1 MIYND
6 NKAPKSFVK
15 SYSKQKICGSCKRLM
30 SVHHNSQLTH
40 RNIITHP
47 QSSRTSTKSSSSVMS
62 TQKLM
67 ACIACLWTT
76 INLYHQCTT
85 QYVHQNYKHVMY
97 NRPHPST
104 YNMMVDAFSH
114 SDGWS
119 RRYRQ
124 RQQRYTFTTPMQSL
138 AAKRSYTF
146 VPQKQIIDIPHRNN
160 ELILS
165 RFNSRPSPPACKSS
179 TLLQSTISDETA
191 TTTMLETSTVNG
203 ESSSSSGSN
212 ENLNGNHINN
222 VVNGIENKMEE
233 LNGQSNKINGYN
245 TANVN
250 GAEASSQQAQLQNG
264 YTTNATES
272 SLNDDDTPKP
282 TVNGGFTHTTSS
294 RAKISAA
301 NKGKTPWNKGK
312 TRSEETKA
320 RIAEGVRRRNRERFL
335 AKLAQEGITEEEYNE
350 RKKAERR
357 KKDAERRAR
366 RTVKGGYT
374 PTEATKQK
382 ISKVLKEKYA
392 NGEVKKRK
400 RDPTKVRRGFK
411 HTEETKAKIR
421 ESLKRKW
428 AEDTEYRE
436 LMTNKTVASGNLDNS
451 VRKRISETLKK
462 KWEDPTF
469 RASMME
475 KFKNRKQ
482 SSGKRAESH
491 RQKIS
496 IAMKRKWR
504 DEEYRKRATAGMAK
518 GRESVSKG
526 KVTAVKHVQPK
537 TSSGGGSAVNGVGGG
552 VQPLQPM
559 QPLPP
564 VASRAAAVK
573 MKQQTTVKKKKK
585 KKTSTVKRKSNT
597 PSNKSSANNKVEAVK
612 PIQSSSTTIAA
623 SASTRTSS
631 SSSKKSPSS
640 EKSEQKEDD
649 KDGSI
654 SRLREERRD
663 LYDLLYGDEEEGGDV
678 GDHGT
683 TGSKDDQN
691 NNAQGQRI
699 IKGKVLTANGSV
711 RESSHTRIS
720 SSGSKGK
727 RPTLNC
733 VRLSLDD
740 DDDLDDFD
748 PYGLQT

>member
-1 MIYND
+1 MVYDMLLYD
-6 NKAPKSFVK
+6 NNTSKSSVK
-15 SYSKQKICGSCKRLM
+15 SYSKQKISRCKKGLM
-30 SVHHNSQLTH
+30 AVHHNSSHH
-40 RNIITHP
+40 RHHNTHP
-47 QSSRTSTKSSSSVMS
+47 QYMTSSKSSLSVMS
-62 TQKLM
+62 TRKL
-67 ACIACLWTT
+67 IAFISCLWIT
-76 INLYHQCTT
+76 INLYQQCST
-85 QYVHQNYKHVMY
+85 QDVHQNYKHIIY
-97 NRPHPST
+97 RPQPST
-104 YNMMVDAFSH
+104 YNMMVDAFSN
-114 SDGWS
+114 DVLS
-119 RRYRQ
+119 RRYVQ
-124 RQQRYTFTTPMQSL
+124 RQHRYCFTTSRQQSL
-138 AAKRSYTF
+138 AAKRSYTLLSF
-146 VPQKQIIDIPHRNN
+146 VPQKQQTIDIPHRNN
-160 ELILS
+160 QLIFNR
-165 RFNSRPSPPACKSS
+165 RFSIPSPPASCKSL

-191 TTTMLETSTVNG
+191 TATMIENSING
-203 ESSSSSGSN
+203 

-222 VVNGIENKMEE
+222 VVNGIENKMGEV
-233 LNGQSNKINGYN
+233 NGHSKMVNGYS
-245 TANVN
+245 TVN
-250 GAEASSQQAQLQNG
+250 MNGFDASSQHAQLENE
-264 YTTNATES
+264 TES
-272 SLNDDDTPKP
+272 LLDDDDDKPKP

-312 TRSEETKA
+312 ARSDETKA

-335 AKLAQEGITEEEYNE
+335 AKLNEEGITEEEYNE

-357 KKDAERRAR
+357 AKDAERRAR

-428 AEDTEYRE
+428 AEDIEYRE
-436 LMTNKTVASGNLDNS
+436 LMTNKTIASGNVGKS

-462 KWEDPTF
+462 KWEDPNF

-475 KFKNRKQ
+475 KFKNRKFR
-482 SSGKRAESH
+482 SGERAESH

-518 GRESVSKG
+518 GREGVSKG
-526 KVTAVKHVQPK
+526 KGITAVKPVQPR
-537 TSSGGGSAVNGVGGG
+537 TSSGGNAVNGGG
-552 VQPLQPM
+552 VQPMQPM

-564 VASRAAAVK
+564 VASRAAASVE

-585 KKTSTVKRKSNT
+585 KKTSTVKQRSKT
-597 PSNKSSANNKVEAVK
+597 PSNKSSINKQIDAVK
-612 PIQSSSTTIAA
+612 PIQSSSTTTAA
-623 SASTRTSS
+623 AASTRTSS
-631 SSSKKSPSS
+631 SSTKSPSD
-640 EKSEQKEDD
+640 ENAEQKEDE
-649 KDGSI
+649 DGSI

-663 LYDLLYGDEEEGGDV
+663 LYDLLYGDEEED
-678 GDHGT
+678 DDEEDYGT
-683 TGSKDDQN
+683 TTSKNDQN
-691 NNAQGQRI
+691 NNVQGQRI

-711 RESSHTRIS
+711 RESSHPRIS
-720 SSGSKGK
+720 STGSTGK
-727 RPTLNC
+727 RPTMEL
-733 VRLSLDD
+733 LSLED

>member
-1 MIYND
+1 M
-6 NKAPKSFVK
+6 
-15 SYSKQKICGSCKRLM
+15 
-30 SVHHNSQLTH
+30 
-40 RNIITHP
+40 
-47 QSSRTSTKSSSSVMS
+47 
-62 TQKLM
+62 
-67 ACIACLWTT
+67 
-76 INLYHQCTT
+76 
-85 QYVHQNYKHVMY
+85 MY

-119 RRYRQ
+119 RRYRP
-124 RQQRYTFTTPMQSL
+124 RQQRCSFTTPMQSL
-138 AAKRSYTF
+138 AAKRSCAL
-146 VPQKQIIDIPHRNN
+146 VPQKQQIIDISHRNNN
-160 ELILS
+160 ELILG
-165 RFNSRPSPPACKSS
+165 RFNSRPSPPACKSL
-179 TLLQSTISDETA
+179 TLMQSTISDETA

-203 ESSSSSGSN
+203 ESPSSSGSN
-212 ENLNGNHINN
+212 KNLNGNHINN
-222 VVNGIENKMEE
+222 VVNGIENKMGE

-250 GAEASSQQAQLQNG
+250 GAKASSQQVQLQND

-272 SLNDDDTPKP
+272 SLNDDTPKP

-436 LMTNKTVASGNLDNS
+436 LMTNKTVASGNVDNS

-469 RASMME
+469 RATMME
-475 KFKNRKQ
+475 KFKNRKL

-518 GRESVSKG
+518 GRGSVSKG
-526 KVTAVKHVQPK
+526 KVTAVKHVQPRR
-537 TSSGGGSAVNGVGGG
+537 SSSGGSAVNGDGGG

-564 VASRAAAVK
+564 VASRVAAVK

-663 LYDLLYGDEEEGGDV
+663 LYDLLYGDEEEGDDV

-683 TGSKDDQN
+683 TVSKNDQN